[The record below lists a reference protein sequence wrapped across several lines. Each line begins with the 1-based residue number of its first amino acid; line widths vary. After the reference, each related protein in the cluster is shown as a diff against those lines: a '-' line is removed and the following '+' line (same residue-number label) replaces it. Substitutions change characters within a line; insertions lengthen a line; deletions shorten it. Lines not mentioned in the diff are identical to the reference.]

1 MNELEETIQLMLSLS
16 YKDRFIA
23 EYWQLRIR
31 YTKLSKMIKDWE
43 RGELDFT
50 PTCSKDIYDRQ
61 LQSMYEY
68 LTVLEERAKL
78 ENIDVEMY
86 NKKEE
91 LLYEAKEKEILETK
105 RLRKKLDEVLQ
116 EVKKLNK
123 TRETSLSVT
132 KIQEGIMWLGMYLKE
147 LGTPDP
153 YPTSKDSLDPTIHP
167 TADNLKF

>member
-1 MNELEETIQLMLSLS
+1 MKELVETKDLMLSAD
-16 YKDRFIA
+16 YKDRFLA
-23 EYWQLRIR
+23 EYWQLGIR
-31 YTKLSKMIKDWE
+31 YIKLSKMIQDWDQ
-43 RGELDFT
+43 GKLTFT
-50 PTCSKDIYDRQ
+50 PTCPRVIYDRQ
-61 LQSMYEY
+61 LHYMYDY
-68 LTVLEERAKL
+68 LSVLEERAKL
-78 ENIDVEMY
+78 ENIDVDMY
-86 NKKEE
+86 DKKEG

-105 RLRKKLDEVLQ
+105 RLRKKLDDVLQ

-132 KIQEGIMWLGMYLKE
+132 KLQEGMMWLGMYLKE

>member
-1 MNELEETIQLMLSLS
+1 MKELVETVHLMCSTD
-16 YKDRFIA
+16 YKDRFLA

-31 YTKLSKMIKDWE
+31 CIKLQKMVQDWDE
-43 RGELDFT
+43 GKLTFT
-50 PTCSKDIYDRQ
+50 PTCPRVMYDRQ

-78 ENIDVEMY
+78 ENIDV
-86 NKKEE
+86 NKEG
-91 LLYEAKEKEILETK
+91 LLYEAREKEILETK
-105 RLRKKLDEVLQ
+105 RLRKKLDEALQ

-147 LGTPDP
+147 LGTTDP

-167 TADNLKF
+167 TADDLKF